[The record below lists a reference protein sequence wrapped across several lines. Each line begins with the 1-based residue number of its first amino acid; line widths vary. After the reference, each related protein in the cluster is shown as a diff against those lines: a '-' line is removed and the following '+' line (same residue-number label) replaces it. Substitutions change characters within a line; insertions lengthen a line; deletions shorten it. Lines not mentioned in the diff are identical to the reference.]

1 MRNRK
6 VVAATAVAA
15 TAALVMSACS
25 STVGSNQTTTTSQAT
40 NQAPTE
46 SGSQGSNAP
55 SESGTAPSGSEQP
68 TGPIADT
75 ITVGLEQFPG
85 GYNSNTASANS
96 VYSAYVDNLTQSS
109 FVTVQPDGSVKP
121 NTEYG
126 TYQKV
131 SDNPLTIKYT
141 FNDKAVWSDGTP
153 IDFDD
158 LLLAWAAYSGTYKT
172 GQKDKAGNAI
182 GLFAPASTN
191 GWSEVE
197 KPKGKAGDKSF
208 TLVFKQPYV
217 DWEVLVSGLMPAHIA
232 AKEGGLSTDD
242 NDAALVDAIEK
253 DDTAKLK
260 KVADFWNKGWAYGE
274 HLATVMGA
282 DLQPSSGPY
291 KFDNAAPNGAL
302 TVVKNDKW
310 WGTPGKTDKF
320 VFKEVDPSEWVQ
332 ALANGD
338 IDQYDPSN
346 PDQDTVNQ
354 LKALGDK
361 VKYSIGDSLTFSHI
375 DLDHTGV
382 FKDLKVRQA
391 FAYCVP
397 RSDMV
402 AKFAAPVNPEA
413 KVLDLREFLP
423 AQGNYDSILS
433 QVPDAHTYDEV
444 NLDKAKQLLAD
455 AGVKTPLTI
464 RFARAKTSDLRAQQ
478 VQLVKASCDK
488 AGFNIVDA
496 PQEDLFATLPQSGKW
511 DAAVFGWAGS
521 GLVASG
527 QSIYVTGGDQNYG
540 KYSNKLVDDV
550 WQKVITS
557 TDRDAAEKLK
567 IPFEEQLWKDVY
579 NLTLYSNPGLT
590 AWNSKLTGPVYNAT
604 QYGTTWNAATWT
616 KAAS

>member
-1 MRNRK
+1 MTKRK
-6 VVAATAVAA
+6 VVAVTAVAA

-25 STVGSNQTTTTSQAT
+25 STVGSSDTTTSQQPTTA
-40 NQAPTE
+40 APAQSDSGSPSASGGA
-46 SGSQGSNAP
+46 SGSQS
-55 SESGTAPSGSEQP
+55 TAEQP
-68 TGPIADT
+68 AGDIADT
-75 ITVGLEQFPG
+75 ITIGLEQFPG
-85 GYNSNTASANS
+85 GYNGNTASANT
-96 VYSAYVDNLTQSS
+96 VYNAYVDNLTQSA
-109 FVTVQPDGSVKP
+109 FVTVQPDGSIKP
-121 NTEYG
+121 NTEFG
-126 TYQKV
+126 TYEKV

-158 LLLAWAAYSGTYKT
+158 LLLTWAAFSGTYKT
-172 GQKDKAGNAI
+172 GQKDSAGNDI
-182 GLFAPASTN
+182 GLFDPASTN
-191 GWSEVE
+191 GWSEIE
-197 KPKGKAGDKSF
+197 KPKGKAGDKTF

-217 DWEVLVSGLMPAHIA
+217 DWEVLVSGIMPAHIA
-232 AKEGGLSTDD
+232 AKQGGLSAD
-242 NDAALVDAIEK
+242 NDGAELVDAIEK

-291 KFDNAAPNGAL
+291 KFDNASGGAL

-320 VFKEVDPSEWVQ
+320 VFKEVNPQEWVQ

-346 PDQDTVNQ
+346 PDKDTVDQ
-354 LKALGDK
+354 LTALGDK
-361 VKYSIGDSLTFSHI
+361 AKFTIGDSLSFSHV

-397 RSDMV
+397 RKDLV
-402 AKFAAPVNPEA
+402 AKFAAPVNPKAE
-413 KVLDLREFLP
+413 VLDLREFLP
-423 AQGNYDSILS
+423 AQGNYQDILS

-444 NLDKAKQLLAD
+444 NLDKSKQLLTE

-478 VQLVKASCDK
+478 VQLIKASCDK
-488 AGFNIVDA
+488 AGFNIVDQ
-496 PQEDLFATLPQSGKW
+496 PEEDLFSTLPQSGKW
-511 DAAVFGWAGS
+511 DATVFGFSGS

-527 QSIYVTGGDQNYG
+527 QSIYITGGDQNYG
-540 KYSNKLVDDV
+540 KYSSKVVDDV

-557 TDRDAAEKLK
+557 TDRDTADKLK

-579 NLTLYSNPGLT
+579 NLPLYATPGLA
-590 AWNSKLTGPVYNAT
+590 AWNSKVTGPSYNAT